1 MRGLMAVKSEVTNL
15 FSRMFL
21 EKELGDAG
29 ALSCVEQLGDP
40 QSFHWEETQG
50 QKTLP
55 SLKIVL

>member
-1 MRGLMAVKSEVTNL
+1 MAVKREVTNL

-40 QSFHWEETQG
+40 RSFHWEETQG

-55 SLKIVL
+55 YLKIVL